1 MSRHF
6 KNIHV
11 GKSTVA
17 VTGLGKSTVP
27 APLKIKIDPTNEEAT
42 TEIVQWGSD
51 NLYPQNFY
59 NKKFL
64 KKNGAWWNQ
73 YFKIYPSRERFQVIQ
88 RRRRFFHWRNNCS
101 QSNTFKY
108 PEIKLFVRDNN

>member
-1 MSRHF
+1 LPGGQIKKINILFITKFNNHKLFIKIMSRHF

-59 NKKFL
+59 NKKIL
-64 KKNGAWWNQ
+64 KTELLLVEV
-73 YFKIYPSRERFQVIQ
+73 F
-88 RRRRFFHWRNNCS
+88 
-101 QSNTFKY
+101 
-108 PEIKLFVRDNN
+108 